1 MNNIDKSLPT
11 KIGIEGYSFSSNA
24 GAIID
29 LVTFST
35 LLRKKLFDLSEDILV
50 LSPLH

>member
-1 MNNIDKSLPT
+1 MINHRYYYRWYINNIDKSLPT
-11 KIGIEGYSFSSNA
+11 KIGIEGYSFSSN

-35 LLRKKLFDLSEDILV
+35 L
-50 LSPLH
+50 